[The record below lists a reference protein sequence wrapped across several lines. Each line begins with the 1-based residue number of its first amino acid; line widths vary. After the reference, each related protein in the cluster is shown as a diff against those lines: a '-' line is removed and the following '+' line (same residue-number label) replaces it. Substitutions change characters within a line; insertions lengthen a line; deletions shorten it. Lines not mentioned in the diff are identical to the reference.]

1 VPPIS
6 LGLGLGLSRTPRPF
20 SPLDVS
26 GCALWLRADL
36 GVTAPGGFVSAWADQ
51 SGNARHFTQG
61 TGANQPTYDQSGARP
76 AVVAGGTRFMTG
88 AGAASAWKFLHEPSS
103 SVFIVTSTTLADSND
118 ITALLATQD
127 SGNARGVSL
136 TLEDRTS
143 LSANDR
149 ARFFVSNGSAA
160 VIDSQTASNAVPAL
174 TRALVE
180 YRYTPAAVL
189 KSAVIVNGTIAVWTV
204 ALSAAT
210 PSGDPAGP
218 ARLGRFYTYTDGKP
232 QNLYEVL
239 AYSPALSVANAA
251 RVRRYLG
258 ARYGLSISETG
269 E

>member
-1 VPPIS
+1 MY
-6 LGLGLGLSRTPRPF
+6 GRTRARDRSRGRTTRLF
-20 SPLDVS
+20 SPLDLAP
-26 GCALWLRADL
+26 ALWLRGDL
-36 GVTAPGGFVSAWADQ
+36 GVTLTSGNVSTWADQ

-61 TGANQPTYDQSGARP
+61 TDANRPTYDQSGAWP

-88 AGAASAWKFLHEPSS
+88 AGAASNWRFLHEPSS
-103 SVFIVTSTTLADSND
+103 SVFFVTSTTLADSNN

-127 SGNARGVSL
+127 SGNGRGL
-136 TLEDRTS
+136 ACALEDRAS
-143 LSANDR
+143 EPANDR
-149 ARFFVSNGSAA
+149 ARMLVSNGSAA
-160 VIDSQTASNAVPAL
+160 VIDSQTANNAVPAL

-189 KSAVIVNGTIAVWTV
+189 KATVIRNGVIVAWTV
-204 ALSAAT
+204 ALSSTT

-232 QNLYEVL
+232 QNIYEAI
-239 AYSPALSVANAA
+239 AYSPALSVTNAS